1 MHESLF
7 FELYCRCNIQG
18 PLTKPKRP
26 RSMRIF
32 IFFNLTSGNRY
43 LYQKVTIN
51 NVVGQIV
58 LGQLEYGMVHIRPY
72 VNTGIKK
79 FDHGVLVW
87 HGRYGIQYSMVCHIS
102 LTIQCHGMVR
112 CRYMVLGD
120 MVWYGMVY
128 EIIWHACTI

>member
-1 MHESLF
+1 MQHSRTSDKAEAAEVDENFYLF
-7 FELYCRCNIQG
+7 QSDVRQ
-18 PLTKPKRP
+18 
-26 RSMRIF
+26 SIF
-32 IFFNLTSGNRY
+32 ISKGY
-43 LYQKVTIN
+43 TIN

-120 MVWYGMVY
+120 MVWYG
-128 EIIWHACTI
+128 I

>member
-1 MHESLF
+1 MQHSRTSDKAEAAEVDENFYLF
-7 FELYCRCNIQG
+7 QSDVRQ
-18 PLTKPKRP
+18 
-26 RSMRIF
+26 SIF
-32 IFFNLTSGNRY
+32 ISKGY
-43 LYQKVTIN
+43 TIN

-120 MVWYGMVY
+120 MVWYMKLYGM
-128 EIIWHACTI
+128 HALFELRLSF